1 MSPSLSRRPATSFGI
16 TAISPGEATENNGIK
31 QAILDAV
38 DFVRENGP
46 QLMVQAFKRLGW
58 TWGGDWNKAEKVDY
72 MHFQKIPPGW
82 EDWVR
87 QHRK

>member
-1 MSPSLSRRPATSFGI
+1 MSRRPATSFGI

-46 QLMVQAFKRLGW
+46 QLMVQAFKRQVAGRSVL
-58 TWGGDWNKAEKVDY
+58 D
-72 MHFQKIPPGW
+72 PGLLPF
-82 EDWVR
+82 DADVLQR
-87 QHRK
+87 NRCKDR